1 MKKLASRSTV
11 LWSTLPSTSVLA
23 SKRKETVLKAF
34 SIVHHERGDARLGHG
49 AKGSPRPRFR
59 HCAFIYSRASL
70 DVSLELSAR
79 IGSVVG
85 RDVEGAFAAWAEPA
99 S

>member
-1 MKKLASRSTV
+1 MPPVDASSTTTPN

-49 AKGSPRPRFR
+49 AKGSPRPLFR
-59 HCAFIYSRASL
+59 QCVPRERPWCPIL
-70 DVSLELSAR
+70 T
-79 IGSVVG
+79 
-85 RDVEGAFAAWAEPA
+85 
-99 S
+99 